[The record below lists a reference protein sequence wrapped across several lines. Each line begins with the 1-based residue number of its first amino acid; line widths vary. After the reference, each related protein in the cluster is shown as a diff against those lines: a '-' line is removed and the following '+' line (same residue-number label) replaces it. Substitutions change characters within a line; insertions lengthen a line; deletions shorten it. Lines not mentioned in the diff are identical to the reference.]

1 MNLVVCTIQVLVF
14 HFFLKA
20 DLECKILKEDKT
32 QFLVNCS
39 VDAKKNNYDGD
50 YSRLLVS
57 KENCIK
63 E

>member
-39 VDAKKNNYDGD
+39 VDAKK
-50 YSRLLVS
+50 
-57 KENCIK
+57 K
-63 E
+63 